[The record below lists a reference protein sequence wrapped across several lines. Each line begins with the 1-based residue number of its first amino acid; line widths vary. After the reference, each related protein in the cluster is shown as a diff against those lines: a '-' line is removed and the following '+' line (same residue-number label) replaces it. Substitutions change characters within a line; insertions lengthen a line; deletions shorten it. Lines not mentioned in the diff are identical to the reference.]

1 MGLEIGCPFHSFLID
16 DSHHLS
22 GKGER
27 QELQAMGTK
36 KQAGMAILISDKI
49 DVTPKPARKVTFKL
63 IKYF

>member
-1 MGLEIGCPFHSFLID
+1 MGLETGCPFCSFLID

-27 QELQAMGTK
+27 EESQAIGTK

-49 DVTPKPARKVTFKL
+49 DVTLKPARKGTFKL